1 MKKKLTEQTKPINER
16 NIKRRWYLID
26 VGNKILGR
34 VASKIAL
41 LLQGK
46 NKVNYVSYLDNGDY
60 VVVINAEKVKFTG
73 RKLEQKVYTH
83 YSGYPGGLKII
94 TLKEL
99 INKSPEK
106 VIRNAVSG
114 MLPKNKLR
122 DKRLKRL
129 FVFRGENHSFKNINL
144 IKIN

>member
-1 MKKKLTEQTKPINER
+1 MKKKLTEQTKPISVK
-16 NIKRRWYLID
+16 NIKRKWYLVD
-26 VGNKILGR
+26 AGDKILGR
-34 VASKIAL
+34 IAPKIAS

-46 NKVNYVSYLDNGDY
+46 NKVDYVSYLDNGDY

-73 RKLEQKVYTH
+73 KKLEQKIYTH
-83 YSGYPGGLKII
+83 YSGYPGGLKTI

-99 INKSPEK
+99 MKKSSEK
-106 VIRNAVSG
+106 VIINAVFG

-129 FVFRGENHSFKNINL
+129 FVFKDENHSFKNIDL
-144 IKIN
+144 IKVN